1 MKITLES
8 KIISLPAEKVFSCF
22 DENLFKALNPW
33 FMPMKV
39 ELFEGCLPGNRV
51 VVKLG
56 SRLVNARWVSEIT
69 SLNKNENEICF
80 TDIGIELP
88 FPLKKWEHHHRIIKT
103 GQNQC
108 RIVDE
113 ITYFTS
119 QRWLD
124 PMIKPVMLLQFGVRK
139 KAYSDYLTIISGS
152 KI

>member
-1 MKITLES
+1 MIPLS
-8 KIISLPAEKVFSCF
+8 AEKVFSYF

-51 VVKLG
+51 IVKLG
-56 SRLVNARWVSEIT
+56 VSMINTRWVSEIT
-69 SLNKNENEICF
+69 SFEKNENEIFF
-80 TDIGIELP
+80 TDIGLELP

-124 PMIKPVMLLQFGVRK
+124 QMIKPAMLLQFGIRK
-139 KAYSDYLTIISGS
+139 KAYSDYFTNISGS